1 MSANQTA
8 YSRVSRRWALV
19 TLSVAVVGIGV
30 ACGTTSNDSD
40 GSSTAADS
48 DSGTQVDSGTSNT
61 DDVDSSVTVGAD
73 AAGCLSY
80 DAATAPLVVCDGG
93 TVATAPSG
101 AACDPARIIRAIDP
115 KGASFPMCS
124 ALPKGAYCDA
134 LTFWITKE
142 VDAAAVPAKFVCTDL
157 QCGEKRCELPLT
169 DAGDGPFQH
178 GVLEDVSLEA
188 ACAATRAFPGV
199 DISCF
204 IVGP

>member
-19 TLSVAVVGIGV
+19 TLSVVVAGIGV
-30 ACGTTSNDSD
+30 ACGTTSSDSD
-40 GSSTAADS
+40 GSSTVADS
-48 DSGTQVDSGTSNT
+48 GIQVDSTAST
-61 DDVDSSVTVGAD
+61 TASDSSVKVGTD
-73 AAGCLSY
+73 AAGCSPY
-80 DAATAPLVVCDGG
+80 DAATTPLIVCDGG
-93 TVATAPSG
+93 TIATAPSG
-101 AACDPARIIRAIDP
+101 AACDPARIIGAIDP
-115 KGASFPMCS
+115 KGSSLPICS
-124 ALPKGAYCDA
+124 ALPNGAYCDA
-134 LTFWITKE
+134 LTFSLTKE
-142 VDAAAVPAKFVCTDL
+142 VDAAAAPTLFACRDT

-199 DISCF
+199 DIRCF